1 MMENTMIY
9 VTKQLS
15 SALPQGLEQH
25 FAACTGLGQSLSEE
39 FDRSTELQAQTLQQ
53 TWESWAQFSSTM
65 WQVKDPQEFF
75 MLWSAHLHAGAE
87 KSRMYWNAVHS
98 LNQQIHEKIFAIE
111 QTIVPMVTETLIEIV
126 PTSSPEVI
134 PVEPEKL
141 MSLAVVGE
149 EKINAKP
156 GIKQEAVIVAP
167 TMIVKAKP
175 VKAKPV
181 KAKPVKAKPSTA
193 AVPSTTHSAIAT
205 PKVAALKAA
214 TPVAAAPI
222 TSAAASKRT
231 KKSSD
236 ATVTKVVATSK
247 VGRKKPANSSSK

>member
-175 VKAKPV
+175 VKAKP
-181 KAKPVKAKPSTA
+181 STA

>member
-1 MMENTMIY
+1 MIY

-15 SALPQGLEQH
+15 SALPQGLEQQ

-111 QTIVPMVTETLIEIV
+111 QTIVPMVTETLVEIV
-126 PTSSPEVI
+126 PTSSLEVI

-167 TMIVKAKP
+167 TIIVKAKS
-175 VKAKPV
+175 V

-193 AVPSTTHSAIAT
+193 AVPSTTHSAIAA

-214 TPVAAAPI
+214 TPVAAAPN

>member
-1 MMENTMIY
+1 MIY
-9 VTKQLS
+9 VTEQLS
-15 SALPQGLEQH
+15 SALPQGLKQQ

-111 QTIVPMVTETLIEIV
+111 QTIVPMVTETLVEIV

-141 MSLAVVGE
+141 LSLAVAGE

-156 GIKQEAVIVAP
+156 GIKHEAVIVAP
-167 TMIVKAKP
+167 TII

-222 TSAAASKRT
+222 TSAASKRT

>member
-1 MMENTMIY
+1 MIY

-111 QTIVPMVTETLIEIV
+111 QTIVPMVTETLVEIV

-141 MSLAVVGE
+141 LSLAVAGE

-167 TMIVKAKP
+167 TII
-175 VKAKPV
+175 V

-193 AVPSTTHSAIAT
+193 AAPSTTHSVIAA

-214 TPVAAAPI
+214 TPVAAAPN

>member
-1 MMENTMIY
+1 MIY

-15 SALPQGLEQH
+15 SALPQGLEQQ

-111 QTIVPMVTETLIEIV
+111 QTIVPMVTETLVEIV

-141 MSLAVVGE
+141 LSLAVAGE

-167 TMIVKAKP
+167 TII
-175 VKAKPV
+175 V

-193 AVPSTTHSAIAT
+193 AAPSTTHSVIAA

-222 TSAAASKRT
+222 TSATAASKRT